1 MFVQYNPNPYERN
14 VGDCTV
20 RAMSKA
26 LKISWEKAYAK
37 LCVQGFN
44 MCDMPSANSVWGSL
58 LRQEGFYRKGIP
70 NECPDCYTV
79 KDFCE
84 EHKKGVYVLALPG
97 HVVTIVDGDYF
108 DTFDS
113 GDSSPLYYF
122 YRNEE

>member
-20 RAMSKA
+20 RAISKA
-26 LKISWEKAYAK
+26 LGIGWEKAYSK

-58 LRQEGFYRKGIP
+58 LRQEGFYKKTIP
-70 NECPDCYTV
+70 DECPDCYTLKEFC
-79 KDFCE
+79 KDFP
-84 EHKKGVYVLALPG
+84 KGVYVVALSG
-97 HVVTIVDGDYF
+97 HVVTVCDGDYF

-113 GDSSPLYYF
+113 GDLVPLYYF